1 MVESGKIVGGEDA
14 PSPIPW
20 QVLIK
25 RPVGYCGATILD
37 SKTLLSAA
45 HCFDE
50 PVGQESINTMIR
62 VGSLKRRSGGQ
73 VLKLTDIILL
83 PSYIRTP
90 V

>member
-14 PSPIPW
+14 LSPIPW

-37 SKTLLSAA
+37 SKTLLSAG
-45 HCFDE
+45 HCFK

-83 PSYIRTP
+83 PSYLGTP